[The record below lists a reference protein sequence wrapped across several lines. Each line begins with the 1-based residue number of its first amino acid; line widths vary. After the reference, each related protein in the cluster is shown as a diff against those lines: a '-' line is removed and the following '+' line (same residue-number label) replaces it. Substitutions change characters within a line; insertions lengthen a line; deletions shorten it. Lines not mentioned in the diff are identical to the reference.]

1 MGHSECSP
9 QHCQGSS
16 SLVALF
22 LFFIHPKEAAL
33 FRQPLFSVFLP
44 QTKLDTSQTLPIL
57 LQLLTSRYNSHT
69 CHLLMASRIANKG
82 DL

>member
-33 FRQPLFSVFLP
+33 FRQPLLFNKLKNYSIKVESAISVLEFFFPLNV
-44 QTKLDTSQTLPIL
+44 I
-57 LQLLTSRYNSHT
+57 Y
-69 CHLLMASRIANKG
+69 
-82 DL
+82 